1 MNRICFGMPTLL
13 ECPSIE
19 DSAALCQELRLD
31 FIELNQNLPAY
42 QPDSINLLRIRDVL
56 EQHSLFAT
64 LHLDENLN
72 PFDFNGYAA
81 RAYQETAQAAVRAA
95 RKLGC
100 PVITMHLPRGVYFTL
115 PDRKAYLNEIYRDE
129 YLARVRGFRDR
140 MEQAIGDSEVT
151 LCIEN
156 TSGWSASIGEAAALL
171 LESPVFGL
179 TFDTGH
185 DLCAGGQDRNF
196 ILSQTSRLRH
206 IHLHDSDGSADHLPL
221 GTGKLDIRRI
231 LSEARA
237 FRCRCVL
244 EVKTVSG
251 LRESVDFLRKPG
263 LFGEKSYPAD

>member
-19 DSAALCQELRLD
+19 NSAALCREWGLD
-31 FIELNQNLPAY
+31 FVELNQNLPAY
-42 QPDSINLLRIRDVL
+42 QPDSMNLLHIRDVL
-56 EQHSLFAT
+56 ERHALFAT

-81 RAYQETAQAAVRAA
+81 RAYLETALTAVRSAK
-95 RKLGC
+95 KLAC
-100 PVITMHLPRGVYFTL
+100 PVVTMHLSRGVYFTL

-140 MEQAIGDSEVT
+140 MEEAIGDSGIS

-156 TSGWSASIGEAAALL
+156 TAGWPSFSREAAALL

-185 DLCAGGQDRNF
+185 DLCAGRQDRDF
-196 ILSQTSRLRH
+196 ILSQASRLRH

-231 LSEARA
+231 LHEARA

-244 EVKTVSG
+244 EVKTVAG
-251 LRESVDFLRKPG
+251 LRESVDFLRKPE
-263 LFGEKSYPAD
+263 LFGEKSRPAD